1 MTESKLLAFFNSI
14 KSEFHLECFSLSF
27 EKNTKYQKDPEEVL
41 ECFHSCMWPFVNR
54 LVYLIYRI
62 GIAVYYS
69 IWFVESIV
77 RNYEFRA
84 KNLKILTGEQKKSLL
99 LHVSFLAFILF

>member
-1 MTESKLLAFFNSI
+1 MSQSKLGNFLNSI
-14 KSEFHLECFSLSF
+14 KAEFRKENFSLSF
-27 EKNTKYQKDPEEVL
+27 EKNNQFRKDPEEVL
-41 ECFHSCMWPFVNR
+41 EYFHSCIWPFCNR

-99 LHVSFLAFILF
+99 LHVSKFLDNLF